1 MKRKENGLF
10 SHLPFLPSVPYLS
23 ACSVYLS
30 LCGDI
35 IPVSFID
42 IRPTL
47 ASEGNI
53 KMCPHPVDLS
63 SQRQK
68 SLSCQIDVS
77 AFTTASGRAYLRGII
92 LTKY

>member
-23 ACSVYLS
+23 T
-30 LCGDI
+30 CGDI

-47 ASEGNI
+47 ASEENI

-63 SQRQK
+63 LQRQK
-68 SLSCQIDVS
+68 SLACQIDVS
-77 AFTTASGRAYLRGII
+77 AFTTANGRAYLRGII